1 MLLES
6 VVGELEA
13 LLGAIW
19 PQVPENKMISFLNDL
34 ISGFELT
41 CTCFHGQPP
50 HIRQIQFSKSSS
62 RGLRRKT
69 ASRSTQSQGWP
80 AVVKHIQNK
89 NYDPDSTPWMWCFK
103 ASRISPNAILIIML
117 WHKTELLLCVDV
129 LSPQPNPKI
138 TKSKHFG
145 LRWGEA
151 VTRLWIFFSE
161 QVDKKSHLALSFQLG
176 KPAENA
182 QPARPSSN
190 HTNFANHSEKKIG
203 LNAMFNMFNIPFLIP
218 VYPI

>member
-1 MLLES
+1 MLLKS

-80 AVVKHIQNK
+80 AVVKPIQNK

-161 QVDKKSHLALSFQLG
+161 QVEQKIPTFPSLFSLANQQRTLSPLGPPPITQTLPTILKSRSASMQCSTCSTSLF
-176 KPAENA
+176 
-182 QPARPSSN
+182 
-190 HTNFANHSEKKIG
+190 
-203 LNAMFNMFNIPFLIP
+203 
-218 VYPI
+218 